1 MQRKKRSQC
10 PAARIRPACR
20 GTKLVTGS
28 APSYSAGPDSRL
40 AGHDAESIR
49 ACRQRN
55 ARFPSQSGKHLA
67 ECTPQARGGQP
78 LMFAAHRHAS
88 AWIIREQMALWW
100 RYPSFKRVFLASTG
114 MQLRFMVVLDC
125 SGPHFECLISRLSVI
140 DGLGR
145 LPSDWRAYSS
155 CIRCGLCAAHAGR
168 RQTIIWDRF
177 APNRRRLRVAARA
190 ARHA

>member
-1 MQRKKRSQC
+1 MCRCYKKTLHGVKRSQC

-28 APSYSAGPDSRL
+28 ALSYSAGPDSRL

-55 ARFPSQSGKHLA
+55 ARFPWQSGKHLA
-67 ECTPQARGGQP
+67 EYTPQARGGQP

-125 SGPHFECLISRLSVI
+125 SGPHFES
-140 DGLGR
+140 
-145 LPSDWRAYSS
+145 PYS
-155 CIRCGLCAAHAGR
+155 
-168 RQTIIWDRF
+168 
-177 APNRRRLRVAARA
+177 
-190 ARHA
+190 